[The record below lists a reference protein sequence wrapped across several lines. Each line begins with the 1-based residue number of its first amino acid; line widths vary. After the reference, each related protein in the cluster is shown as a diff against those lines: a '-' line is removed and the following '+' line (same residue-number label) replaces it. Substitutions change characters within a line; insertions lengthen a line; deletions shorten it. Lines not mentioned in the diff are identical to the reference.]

1 MRDRNA
7 PLTAADIGGLDW
19 DKMGGLLPA
28 AIQDSASGRVLML
41 GYMNANALGVTL
53 ESGFVTFFSRS
64 KQRLWMKGETSGNRL
79 RVGAVFADCDDDA
92 LLILAEP
99 EGPTCHLGTPSCF
112 GDQNLTGPGWL
123 ANLSSIVASRA
134 NSGGQSSYTRQ
145 LLEGG
150 VERIAQKVGEEG
162 VELALAAVTRDSSGC
177 AEEGADLLYHL
188 AVLLQ
193 AREMSWEDL
202 ISVLRKRHG

>member
-7 PLTAADIGGLDW
+7 RLTAADMAGLDW
-19 DKMGGLLPA
+19 GKMGGLLPA
-28 AIQDSASGRVLML
+28 AVQDQASGRVLML
-41 GYMNANALGVTL
+41 GYMNADALGATL

-79 RVGAVFADCDDDA
+79 RVGSVFADCDDDA

-112 GDQNLTGPGWL
+112 GEQNLTGPGWL
-123 ANLSSIVASRA
+123 ADLSSIVAERA
-134 NSGGQSSYTRQ
+134 TSGDETSYTRQ
-145 LLEGG
+145 LLNGG

-162 VELALAAVTRDSSGC
+162 VELALAAVTRDSCGC

-193 AREMSWEDL
+193 VREMNWEDL
-202 ISVLRKRHG
+202 IGVLRRRHR